1 MDVTMQSIPFWLSKQ
16 QKRYRAVK
24 RIADTILALLAV
36 PVLFLPFVFITF
48 VMKLANP
55 GESVF
60 FLQER
65 IGMNEKT
72 FYMVKFRTMRAFTP
86 KNIPT
91 SQLDHPE
98 MYYLRLGR
106 FLRRTS
112 IDELP
117 QIYNVLRGEMAFIGP
132 RPLLPEEEP
141 IQTLRKEQG
150 IYQIRPGITG
160 LAQINGRDY
169 LSDDKKIQYDRTY
182 LEQFSFS
189 QDIGILF
196 HSINYVLAQRGIK
209 GD

>member
-16 QKRYRAVK
+16 QKKYRAVK

-36 PVLFLPFVFITF
+36 PVLFLPFVCITV

-72 FYMVKFRTMRAFTP
+72 FYMVKFRTMRAMTP
-86 KNIPT
+86 RNIPT

-98 MYYLRLGR
+98 MYYLHLGR

-182 LEQFSFS
+182 LEHFSFS

-196 HSINYVLAQRGIK
+196 HSVNYVLAQRGIK

>member
-1 MDVTMQSIPFWLSKQ
+1 MQSIPFWLSNQ
-16 QKRYRAVK
+16 QKKYRAVK

-36 PVLFLPFVFITF
+36 PVLFLPFVCITV

-98 MYYLRLGR
+98 MYYLHLGR

-117 QIYNVLRGEMAFIGP
+117 QIYNVLRGEMALIGP

-182 LEQFSFS
+182 LEHFSFS

>member
-1 MDVTMQSIPFWLSKQ
+1 MNVTMQRVPFRLSEQ

-24 RIADTILALLAV
+24 RIIDTLLALMAIPFLLLPIVCVAV
-36 PVLFLPFVFITF
+36 
-48 VMKLANP
+48 VMKLVNP

-65 IGMNEKT
+65 IGMNEKV
-72 FYMVKFRTMRAFTP
+72 FYMVKFRTMRAATP
-86 KNIPT
+86 ENVPT

-98 MYYLRLGR
+98 GYYLRLGQ

-117 QIYNVLRGEMAFIGP
+117 QIYNVLRGEMALIGP

-141 IQTLRKEQG
+141 IQTLRKENG
-150 IYQIRPGITG
+150 VYQIRPGITG

-169 LSDDKKIQYDRTY
+169 LSDDKKIRYDCAY
-182 LEQFSFS
+182 LEHFSFL

-196 HSINYVLAQRGIK
+196 HSVSYVLAQRGIK